1 MLLGTSATPM
11 KRYDLMNQVN
21 ARGTYLCSQKCLP
34 YLEKSKHPHILN
46 ISPPLVMAPHW
57 FQNHVAYTMAKYGM
71 SMCVLGMS
79 AEFKSSGIPVN
90 ALWPRT
96 AISTAAIEMLMGNES
111 MSRCRKPE
119 IMADAAYLIL
129 SRKGVEPT
137 GQFYIDDEVGYTF
150 RSYISLSMSWIYRY
164 LRVMELQT
172 STSIRYLL
180 ERHSWQTFS

>member
-1 MLLGTSATPM
+1 M

-57 FQNHVAYTMAKYGM
+57 FQNHVAYSMAKYGM

-79 AEFKSSGIPVN
+79 AEFKSKGIPVN

-129 SRKGVEPT
+129 SRKGVEHT
-137 GQFYIDDEVGYTF
+137 GQFYIDDEVGDTF
-150 RSYISLSMSWIYRY
+150 RGYISLFVSWICRC
-164 LRVMELQT
+164 LQPVELQT
-172 STSIRYLL
+172 
-180 ERHSWQTFS
+180 